1 MIFCYCG
8 SIGGGKTL
16 LAVYDML
23 ERIADGGIVYSNVE
37 LHKAECLAFIKEKW
51 KKVPDWDLA
60 YHRFTADNVLGV
72 LNTLKAAPRG
82 RPNTMLVIDEC
93 VEYFDASDREGFE
106 GKQIHK
112 TWGRFLRQSRKV
124 RIDVLLIAQRCESI
138 NAKMRGLIQRKVITR
153 DCEKWSLVFMPLGRW
168 IPFLRNRHRQ
178 VFYDMESKTDV
189 GAKWW
194 RKDSRL
200 WKCYDTE
207 QIFGG
212 SLAVASGVD
221 AAPAVVEVKSKSPA
235 GVFAICAACVGLG
248 LFLGSWMF
256 GGSSVVASVP
266 IVSTAPAVSSVPSLA
281 AVSSLPVVAPVSVPV
296 NVVVTNIYDVGVPEW
311 IEVDD
316 FKGRAICLGGRR
328 GIRYNIGSD
337 DSPWGKLYSI
347 GENVCWFVSY
357 WPLGGGTTEV
367 QHVRLMKGYSG
378 DL

>member
-1 MIFCYCG
+1 MIYCYCG

-16 LAVYDML
+16 LAVDAML
-23 ERIADGGIVYSNVE
+23 ERIANGGIVYSNVE
-37 LHKAECLAFIKEKW
+37 LHKAECMAFIKEKW

-60 YHRFTADNVLGV
+60 YHRFTADSVLGV

-93 VEYFDASDREGFE
+93 VEYFDASDREGNE
-106 GKQIHK
+106 GKQIHR

-124 RIDVLLIAQRCESI
+124 RIDVVLIAQRFESI

-178 VFYDMESKTDV
+178 VFFDLESKTDV

-221 AAPAVVEVKSKSPA
+221 AAPDIADVDKPKSSIGIAVV
-235 GVFAICAACVGLG
+235 CLACIGLG
-248 LFLGSWMF
+248 LFLGSCF
-256 GGSSVVASVP
+256 GGKTKVVETVQ
-266 IVSTAPAVSSVPSLA
+266 IVERQSPAFA
-281 AVSSLPVVAPVSVPV
+281 VAPVSAVPHFEPVAAPV
-296 NVVVTNIYDVGVPEW
+296 NVVITNIYDVGVPEW

-316 FKGRAICLGGRR
+316 KRGRSICIGGRR
-328 GIRYNIGSD
+328 GLRYDFGKD

-367 QHVRLMKGYSG
+367 CHVRLLKGYS
-378 DL
+378 D